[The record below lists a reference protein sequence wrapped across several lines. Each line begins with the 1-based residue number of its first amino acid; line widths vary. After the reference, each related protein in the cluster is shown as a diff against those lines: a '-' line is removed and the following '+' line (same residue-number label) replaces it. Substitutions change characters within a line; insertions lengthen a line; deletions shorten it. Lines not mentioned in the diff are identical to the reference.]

1 MLYYCVTP
9 RTGLLRWFFFFNTEF
24 FQLNFLLSCQ
34 NWQTFFLPSTPA
46 LKNNTQIAKASRT
59 VLYSNLNTTLRKFNR
74 SYRLQTVHKTEVHD
88 TEVRGDGVRFTVY
101 IGHSDSN
108 WTKIGAVQN
117 IACPKDIIT
126 GDDINWLLI

>member
-1 MLYYCVTP
+1 MLYYCVTL
-9 RTGLLRWFFFFNTEF
+9 RTGLLRWFFSFNTEF

-34 NWQTFFLPSTPA
+34 NWQTFFLPSTPV
-46 LKNNTQIAKASRT
+46 LKNNTQIAKASRA
-59 VLYSNLNTTLRKFNR
+59 VLYSNLNTTLRKSNR
-74 SYRLQTVHKTEVHD
+74 SYRLQTVHKTDMYWSTRLTVL
-88 TEVRGDGVRFTVY
+88 TVY